1 MASNA
6 PSRWRFGRPGHVAMS
21 TRLLVRSL
29 RLRSSSFLL
38 ALLAVTVGATVSAT
52 MLDLKADLREK
63 MSREL
68 RRYGPNLLVTTSP
81 GSDSPT
87 LDEGK
92 ARSIPS
98 LISPQ
103 APGVIVSPI
112 LLSGGTVGVGTAAA
126 ETGVAGVDFETLARL
141 NPSWRLDG
149 SWPRPSEGACLV
161 GSSLAEVLALR
172 PGGQATLT
180 IGSARYNL
188 RVAGILSTGESED
201 DQVLVP
207 LPLLQEKLGL
217 PGRISVAVLSVD
229 GGAPS
234 VARAATR
241 IQDGIPGVSARP
253 LWQVAAPQGA
263 LLGTLD
269 TLMLFLTVV
278 VLVLCGLSVATTL
291 LSIVLER
298 QEEIGLMRSL
308 GAGDGEILTMF
319 LAEVSLLALLGSAA
333 GLALGAGAA
342 RLVGYRLFG
351 AAIEPRGVV
360 IPLVLALSLVLC
372 WSAVIVPLR
381 RALAIQPAAALRGE

>member
-1 MASNA
+1 
-6 PSRWRFGRPGHVAMS
+6 MS
-21 TRLLVRSL
+21 SRLLLRSL

-68 RRYGPNLLVTTSP
+68 RRYGPNLLVTASP
-81 GSDSPT
+81 GSDSRT

-92 ARSIPS
+92 ARRIPALLAS
-98 LISPQ
+98 Q

-112 LLSGGTVGVGTAAA
+112 LLSGGMAAGSTRTAAA

-141 NPSWRLDG
+141 NPSWRLEG
-149 SWPRPSEGACLV
+149 SWPRSSEGACLV
-161 GSSLAEVLALR
+161 GSSLAQVLALR
-172 PGGQATLT
+172 AGDDAIVTL
-180 IGSARYNL
+180 GAARERL

-201 DQVLVP
+201 DEILVP
-207 LPLLQEKLGL
+207 LPLLQERLGL
-217 PGRISVAVLSVD
+217 PGRVSVAVLSVD
-229 GGAPS
+229 GGAAS

-241 IQDGIPGVSARP
+241 IQDAIPGVSARP

-269 TLMLFLTVV
+269 TLMLFLTIV
-278 VLVLCGLSVATTL
+278 VLVLCGLSVMTTL

-319 LAEVSLLALLGSAA
+319 LAEVSLLAILGSAA

-342 RLVGYRLFG
+342 RLVGHRLFG
-351 AAIEPRGVV
+351 AAIEPRAVV
-360 IPLVLALSLVLC
+360 IPLVLAVSLLLC

>member
-1 MASNA
+1 
-6 PSRWRFGRPGHVAMS
+6 MS
-21 TRLLVRSL
+21 ARLLLRSL
-29 RLRSSSFLL
+29 RLRSASFLL

-68 RRYGPNLLVTTSP
+68 RRYGPNLLVTASP
-81 GSDSPT
+81 GSDSST

-98 LISPQ
+98 LLSSQ
-103 APGVIVSPI
+103 APGVVVSPI
-112 LLSGGTVGVGTAAA
+112 LLSGGAVGVGSARAAGA

-141 NPSWRLDG
+141 NPSWRLEG
-149 SWPRPSEGACLV
+149 SWPRSSEAACLV
-161 GSSLAEVLALR
+161 GSSLAGILALR
-172 PGGQATLT
+172 PGGEAAVT
-180 IGSARYNL
+180 IGSARARL

-201 DQVLVP
+201 DQILVP

-217 PGRISVAVLSVD
+217 PGRISLAVLSVD
-229 GGAPS
+229 GGAPA

-269 TLMLFLTVV
+269 TLMLSLTVV
-278 VLVLCGLSVATTL
+278 VLVLCGLSVMTTL

-319 LAEVSLLALLGSAA
+319 LAEVSLLAILGSAA

-342 RLVGYRLFG
+342 WLVGHRLFG
-351 AAIEPRGVV
+351 AAIQPRAVV
-360 IPLVLALSLVLC
+360 IPLVLAVSLVLC